1 MIAKTYNYGL
11 ALFLDGQI
19 QSAEDDEA
27 LYHELLV
34 QPAML
39 RHPSPKDVL
48 ILGGGEG
55 ATLREVLVH
64 ESVRSATMVDLDGEL
79 VDLCRQYLDTFHMG
93 AFDDPRG
100 RLIIGDG
107 RAFLEQDQNL
117 YDVIIVDLVD
127 MIEDTQI
134 SRLYTVEFY
143 QLVRQRLR
151 PGGIV
156 AVQGLEFSFLD
167 DEAHAAVAR
176 TLRAVFAEVHSYR
189 AHIPSFLAGW
199 GFMWASDW
207 ARPDEWSAEAIDAT
221 IADRLGDGLDHV
233 NGPFVKSCFAMCKD
247 TILALAA
254 AGPVLQDGVAFVPP
268 VVIEVPE
275 PTRAIFPYRRGTLPM
290 DVLPTV
296 ETKILAVS
304 FAKANPEERVLAVA
318 VEDGTVLGV
327 SGGRSARRDTRRAF
341 SDAYRHHRGVSPRG
355 PSQDRRM
362 VELGNASPAVGDA
375 LMQSDQ
381 IRLRG
386 DRALVIAD
394 TRRLDEYLPGLA
406 VFAYSERQISD
417 LEANIA
423 QALGTDERRHS
434 AYQSSR
440 GMLGRQGA
448 IDGLVGDLA
457 RTRMSLTA
465 ADQAIYLPAPTF
477 L

>member
-1 MIAKTYNYGL
+1 MATLEPSLMTLPDRPAVAMGDEPIVSSLFCVETSDPFDSYTYRLEVIRFSGRTGYQSVVIAKTYNYGL

-93 AFDDPRG
+93 AFNDPRG

-176 TLRAVFAEVHSYR
+176 TLRAVFTEV
-189 AHIPSFLAGW
+189 
-199 GFMWASDW
+199 
-207 ARPDEWSAEAIDAT
+207 
-221 IADRLGDGLDHV
+221 
-233 NGPFVKSCFAMCKD
+233 
-247 TILALAA
+247 
-254 AGPVLQDGVAFVPP
+254 
-268 VVIEVPE
+268 
-275 PTRAIFPYRRGTLPM
+275 
-290 DVLPTV
+290 
-296 ETKILAVS
+296 
-304 FAKANPEERVLAVA
+304 
-318 VEDGTVLGV
+318 
-327 SGGRSARRDTRRAF
+327 TRRF
-341 SDAYRHHRGVSPRG
+341 HKPVRYPDV
-355 PSQDRRM
+355 
-362 VELGNASPAVGDA
+362 AS
-375 LMQSDQ
+375 
-381 IRLRG
+381 RK
-386 DRALVIAD
+386 
-394 TRRLDEYLPGLA
+394 GL
-406 VFAYSERQISD
+406 Y
-417 LEANIA
+417 
-423 QALGTDERRHS
+423 TH
-434 AYQSSR
+434 
-440 GMLGRQGA
+440 
-448 IDGLVGDLA
+448 
-457 RTRMSLTA
+457 
-465 ADQAIYLPAPTF
+465 
-477 L
+477 